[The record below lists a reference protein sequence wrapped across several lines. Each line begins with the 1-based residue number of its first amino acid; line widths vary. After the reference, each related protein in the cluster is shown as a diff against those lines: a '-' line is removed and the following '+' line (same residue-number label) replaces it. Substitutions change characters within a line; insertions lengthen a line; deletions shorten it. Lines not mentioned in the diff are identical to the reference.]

1 VNTPNETES
10 NNPIAAPEQ
19 ESMSRHSR
27 RSFFKRSAMMG
38 AGLAA
43 AVGGAST
50 LASALAKPAFAAKAG
65 AALGAVTPDLNAGDV
80 AVLQFLAAAEL
91 VESDL
96 WGQYSELASHNPSF
110 NSALMQIKDTL
121 PDYVNGDFADETSH
135 ANFINAF
142 LVAAGKDPVNLDPFR
157 TLPSVPVQG
166 ARQIGRLT
174 NLTNLTVN
182 TSYYDRYR
190 SKGNPDF
197 GDTFPQT
204 VSIEN
209 QPALPTSNLI
219 QGLDLLSIAQ
229 TAAFH
234 FAAIEQ
240 GGSSLYNS
248 LLTKVSD
255 LNVVAILASIG
266 PTEVYHFAI
275 FQEALE
281 GIVGLQVPNG
291 PLFPDISGRANR
303 GRITPHPCAFIDP
316 SFPLCSVIR
325 PRNTDTAGAVAAA
338 TGLVNSGLFEGQ
350 STAFFDAV
358 TALARAAD
366 AALRSV

>member
-1 VNTPNETES
+1 MNARKDVES
-10 NNPIAAPEQ
+10 TSLITSPSEENA
-19 ESMSRHSR
+19 SGFSR
-27 RSFFKRSAMMG
+27 RSFFKRGAIAG

-43 AVGGAST
+43 VGSFAK
-50 LASALAKPAFAAKAG
+50 LASALTRPAQAAEAG
-65 AALGAVTPDLNAGDV
+65 AALAAVTPNLNAGDV

-96 WGQYSELASHNPSF
+96 WGQYSELASNNPNF
-110 NSALMQIKDTL
+110 GAALAQIKQTL

-142 LVAAGKDPVNLDPFR
+142 LAAAGAEPVNLDPFR

-182 TSYYDRYR
+182 TSYYERYR
-190 SKGNPDF
+190 STGNPDF

-204 VSIEN
+204 VNITN
-209 QPALPTSNLI
+209 QSALPTSNLI

-291 PLFPDISGRANR
+291 PVFPDISGRANR
-303 GRITPHPCAFIDP
+303 GQITPHPCTFMDP

-338 TGLVNSGLFEGQ
+338 TGLVASGLFEGQ
-350 STAFFDAV
+350 STAFFNAV
-358 TALARAAD
+358 TALAEAAD
-366 AALRSV
+366 AAVRSV